1 MLRAGLRG
9 KRLKPSDD
17 DRRRLAVKAQALG
30 REVLAQIASVAT
42 PATLLRWYLC
52 LLFIHPRGKWDY
64 SARRKQLGR
73 PWVQD
78 LCQKGGYLLP
88 RPDGSRLHHPPVE
101 LSMIVIDELGDGPAR
116 GS

>member
-1 MLRAGLRG
+1 MPTLSVVIPCYNEALTIETIVDAVS
-9 KRLKPSDD
+9 KSEIEDLEILVVDD
-17 DRRRLAVKAQALG
+17 
-30 REVLAQIASVAT
+30 
-42 PATLLRWYLC
+42 LC

-88 RPDGSRLHHPPVE
+88 RPDGSRLPHPPPSLANCGTAETGEIFRAVGGV
-101 LSMIVIDELGDGPAR
+101 LQG
-116 GS
+116 